1 MNPSQL
7 TVDWSLWPLDL
18 RTELLHVVEDLH
30 AKAVA
35 GTGAR
40 PDMLTEARPAGLPD
54 IVEPSGWNKESYT
67 HVIVKLLARHPVQV
81 AVIFEAI
88 KTGTGYV
95 PRHRVYELGGYAAD
109 RSLKGFTRPVNRF
122 IADAVEAGILPEDA
136 DELLAPDYDPAI
148 SGYQRARGF
157 VVPMEVVK
165 LGQQWRAEQDVLR
178 KQD

>member
-7 TVDWSLWPLDL
+7 TVDWSSWSLDL
-18 RTELLHVVEDLH
+18 RVELLHVVEDLH

-35 GTGAR
+35 GVVAR
-40 PDMLTEARPAGLPD
+40 PDTLTEAHPADLPA
-54 IVEPSGWNKESYT
+54 IVEPSGWNKESYS
-67 HVIVKLLARHPVQV
+67 HVIGKLLARHQVQV

-95 PRHRVYELGGYAAD
+95 PRHRVYELGGYDAE

-122 IADAVEAGILPEDA
+122 TADAVEAGLLPEDA

-148 SGYQRARGF
+148 SGYHRARGF

-165 LGQQWRAEQDVLR
+165 LGLQWKAEQEVLR
-178 KQD
+178 RQD